1 MIIFLLK
8 KYHRRRICRRSI
20 LKQSPEC
27 YLKLIFIEA
36 ASGHGGG
43 YRLTKNP
50 SEYSISEILNLTEGS
65 LAPVACLKDEQN
77 TCERSSAC
85 YTLPIWEGL
94 AKLINDYFDNMTLED
109 VAKVAIR
116 EQNDVTEAVSK

>member
-1 MIIFLLK
+1 MVISSKGRYAL
-8 KYHRRRICRRSI
+8 RVMV
-20 LKQSPEC
+20 
-27 YLKLIFIEA
+27 YLA
-36 ASGHGGG
+36 VNHSDD
-43 YRLTKNP
+43 Y
-50 SEYSISEILNLTEGS
+50 
-65 LAPVACLKDEQN
+65 LKDEQN